1 MSIGINL
8 NGKRIVLGKN
18 GRRGKMISGFPK
30 LFHLGD
36 KTTAGIWEGEVEVTE
51 KVDGSQFNF
60 GVVDGELKMRSKGA
74 EVFLEDDNKMFDH
87 AKTFAKSCFDR
98 GVLGEGTIYHGEYL
112 RVPRHNTLAYTR
124 VPKGN
129 FALYGITRPDGSL
142 VSNYDHLFGVSL
154 ILECDVVPLIYRGT
168 MENDKDILYGW
179 LERES
184 YLGGQKIEGFVVKNY
199 AKQLWVGDRLFRLLG
214 AKFVSEQFK
223 EKHVDGWKQSNP
235 SALEQIGAMYKAT
248 ARWQKMV
255 HKLRD
260 EGKLTNTPK
269 DIGPILKAINT
280 DLEEEEVENI
290 KDMLWKLFAKDI
302 KRIAC
307 GGFPEYYKQLLLEES
322 VNEPSS

>member
-1 MSIGINL
+1 
-8 NGKRIVLGKN
+8 
-18 GRRGKMISGFPK
+18 MISGFPK

-36 KTTAGIWEGEVEVTE
+36 KNTAGIWEGEVEVTE

-74 EVFLEDDNKMFDH
+74 EVFLEDDNRMFDH

-98 GVLGEGTIYHGEYL
+98 GVLVKGDIYHGEYL
-112 RVPRHNTLAYTR
+112 RTSRHNTLAYNR

-129 FALYGITRPDGSL
+129 FVLW
-142 VSNYDHLFGVSL
+142 GVSTDAGFISDYDQL
-154 ILECDVVPLIYRGT
+154 SCIAAYLECDVVPLIFRGSLKPDT
-168 MENDKDILYGW
+168 DLFHSW

-199 AKQLWVGDRLFRLLG
+199 AKQIWVGDRLFRLLG

-235 SALEQIGAMYKAT
+235 SALEQIGAMYKAP

-269 DIGPILKAINT
+269 DIGTILKAINT

-322 VNEPSS
+322 VA